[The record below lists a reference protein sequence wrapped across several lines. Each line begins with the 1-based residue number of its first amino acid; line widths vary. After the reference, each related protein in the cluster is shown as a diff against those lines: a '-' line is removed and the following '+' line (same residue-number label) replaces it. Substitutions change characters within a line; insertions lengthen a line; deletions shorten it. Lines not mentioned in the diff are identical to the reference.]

1 MYKFPKSEH
10 LNYIYQMLYCQWL
23 HVLSIPGS
31 LELENI
37 FQAAN
42 NNTQEHLLTQLLLVF
57 FNCYWSLSRVSAA
70 PKLKLNFLEYVTDT
84 TSFLLPNQ
92 QFQSTEKQ
100 WHT

>member
-70 PKLKLNFLEYVTDT
+70 PKTELFGVCYRHYI
-84 TSFLLPNQ
+84 LPVAQ
-92 QFQSTEKQ
+92 PTISK
-100 WHT
+100 H